1 MCVAIVWKK
10 PLDSGGMSGFYY
22 KNVYK
27 KFLPCNK

>member
-27 KFLPCNK
+27 KIPSMQ

>member
-22 KNVYK
+22 KNVDK
-27 KFLPCNK
+27 QIPSMQ